1 MEVQS
6 LTDRYPD
13 PNVRV
18 LDPRFAKYR
27 IGAAPLQRLYTGML
41 WAEGP
46 AWNGQGGYLVWS
58 DIQIGRAHV

>member
-18 LDPRFAKYR
+18 LDSRFAKYR
-27 IGAAPLQRLYTGML
+27 IGNAPLQRLYSGML

-46 AWNGQGGYLVWS
+46 AWNGPGG
-58 DIQIGRAHV
+58 